1 MKKKVLALLL
11 ALTMAVSLVTPALAV
26 EGGLVD
32 SVTDFIESTITGKEK
47 LLQAKDILISLGE
60 DMKKEIDEATVNLF
74 QKTELVVNDLEI
86 PGVDFQWQIKVPDL
100 DLWVDIYD
108 QTEGGVDLS
117 YAMIANMLDDNDQ
130 AKIRCEISLG
140 SFAVQ
145 SPEITVDVDDVTEP
159 EPTPV
164 EEQDPVV
171 LEDSK
176 VEIHDD
182 DDRDET
188 EEPVIPEDPAEP
200 ETPSEPETP
209 AEPEPSDEEAN
220 VIDQSGLETTATA
233 VTYRAANL
241 SASTRNGIV
250 VANNT
255 TTYNVVINYVFQN
268 GEIVADSYTATLADG
283 SSFSATVTFPV
294 VQGYL
299 PYVGENQQNSIV
311 LNYTAISQDDT
322 INVVYKPTNVDY
334 TVIHYKQN
342 VDNDNY
348 TEAERETKQGLTA
361 STVPDVA
368 KSYEGFYALLY
379 EKPTIAADGSTV
391 VEVYYDRYYYLMNFD
406 LDGGYGV
413 EPIYARYGTPIKNVG
428 TPTRAGYN
436 FQGWQLNGS
445 NAEIPRTMPAEN
457 QTYKA
462 VWQPEGTA
470 KVTVVFWG
478 ENADD
483 EEYSYINSIQKDAQ
497 PGASYTF
504 DGSSQTCPMQEHSHS
519 SCTLD
524 CQHKVHTL
532 DCYTSRNGLTE
543 TNKPNQDLTDKG
555 NSIYTYTTTGW
566 FNTITHYYLN
576 IGDKWYCG
584 KSMLGRKDDTQKISL
599 SCIHTQHT
607 DACYTC
613 GKTAHTHSSACKELW
628 TFVQSD
634 TVTVAADGS
643 SVVNVYY
650 DRVEYSVQF
659 YQNQGCSSDT
669 EYTSLK
675 ITAKWGANIL
685 SKWPTYK
692 NSSSWY
698 VQGKNDTWQNSIQV
712 MPVGGAKYWGPKTGD
727 STSTAYY
734 YVEVLPGET
743 GEVYNGVT
751 YKLHHQDKSSSTG
764 NVTSEDKYDIKGFT
778 YKEGTDNGNSYN
790 NAAFY
795 YTRNSYTLTF
805 NDGYNDVKT
814 EPVKYEAPLSTYSA
828 YVPDV
833 PSAYE
838 PGSVVFGGWYLN
850 PEGTGAEY
858 KLNEHTMPADNV
870 LLYAKW
876 VPVNHTVKFYLDQ
889 DAFKEGTT
897 LEGYEVINVPHG
909 SKVSTVPATPTNG
922 SYTFVGWFYMENG
935 VEKAFDFANMPV
947 NKDLKVYGKWSS
959 NVLKAYTIYYKIQ
972 GTDTEIAAP
981 TTGSGLAGVT
991 KTFEAKGGTDLYATY
1006 QEDYFPVTKSH
1017 SLTID
1022 INATEEDDTNVY
1034 TFWYVQKD
1042 AVPYTVKYLNKE
1054 TGNPVATEKTVS
1066 DNRKAVVTET
1076 FVPVSGMMPD
1086 AYQKRL
1092 VVSVDEDG
1100 NPNTEQNVIIFYY
1113 TKDTTHAYYKI
1124 THYTQNTDGETWT
1137 EHASS
1142 QAVGDIGTTYTADP
1156 MTIPGFTYDSTVTG
1170 TVASGELTANGLE
1183 LKLYYTRNSYPY
1195 QVRYLEQ
1202 GTGKQLAEP
1211 KNGTGKYGEVVS
1223 ESAIEIPNYTAVDPT
1238 SQTLNIRIEEE
1249 ATLNII
1255 TFYYTEN
1262 EATINYQVVGPDG
1275 CGTVSP
1281 TSETLKVLSGT
1292 AQGSTAAANDGFRF
1306 VGWYTDA
1313 ACQNAVTANDG
1324 TVQDNKFTPAKTEG
1338 TPWTDATYYAK
1349 FEPATTSL
1357 TIIKS
1362 GCEAVDE
1369 NQSFIFTV
1377 TGYGLPEGG
1386 IKVVIV
1392 GNGRATID
1400 GLTVGQTYTVTEDA
1414 SWSWRYSAN
1423 PESVV
1428 LETDTTKNDTTKN
1441 IVTVTNTRNKH
1452 EWLSGSAV
1460 AINRWVN
1467 NVVSNI
1473 LNRNPDSN
1481 G

>member
-1 MKKKVLALLL
+1 MKKKVLALFL
-11 ALTMAVSLVTPALAV
+11 ALAMAVSLVTPALAV

-130 AKIRCEISLG
+130 AKIRCEISLS

-171 LEDSK
+171 LEGPK

-255 TTYNVVINYVFQN
+255 TTYNVVINYVFEN
-268 GEIVADSYTATLADG
+268 NKIVADPYTATLAAG
-283 SSFSATVTFPV
+283 SNFSATVTFPV

-413 EPIYARYGTPIKNVG
+413 EPIYARYGTPIENVG

-436 FQGWQLNGS
+436 FQGWTLEGED
-445 NAEIPRTMPAEN
+445 AYLPETMPAKN
-457 QTYKA
+457 RTYKA

-483 EEYSYINSIQKDAQ
+483 EAYSYINSIQEDAQ

-504 DGSSQTCPMQEHSHS
+504 DGSKQACPMQEHSHS

-524 CQHKVHTL
+524 CKHTHTL
-532 DCYTSRNGLTE
+532 ECYKSEYDLIE
-543 TNKPNQDLTDKG
+543 TNEPEKELTHAG
-555 NSIYTYTTTGW
+555 NDIYTYKTTEFWVVTK
-566 FNTITHYYLN
+566 THYYLN

-584 KSMLGRKDDTQKISL
+584 TDRWGRENDTQTISL

-628 TFVQSD
+628 TFVKSD

-659 YQNQGCSSDT
+659 YKNQWCSSDQ
-669 EYTSLK
+669 EYTNLK

-685 SKWPTYK
+685 SEWPTYN

-734 YVEVLPGET
+734 YVEVLPGEE
-743 GEVYNGVT
+743 GINHNGVT

-764 NVTSEDKYDIKGFT
+764 NVTSDDKYEIKGFT

-814 EPVKYEAPLSTYSA
+814 ESVQYEAPLSTYST
-828 YVPDV
+828 YEPKV

-981 TTGSGLAGVT
+981 TTGSGLAGAT
-991 KTFEAKGGTDLYATY
+991 KTFEAKGGTDLYADY
-1006 QEDYFPVTKSH
+1006 QEVYFPVTKSH

-1022 INATEEDDTNVY
+1022 INATAENDTNVY
-1034 TFWYVQKD
+1034 TFWYVQKE

-1054 TGNPVATEKTVS
+1054 TGQPVATEKTVS
-1066 DNRKAVVTET
+1066 NNCKAVVTET

-1092 VVSVDEDG
+1092 VVSAEEGAVNE
-1100 NPNTEQNVIIFYY
+1100 IIFYY

-1124 THYTQNTDGETWT
+1124 THYTENLATDAEGNPTWT
-1137 EHASS
+1137 EYATS
-1142 QAVGDIGTTYTADP
+1142 QAVGNIGDPYTAEP
-1156 MTIPGFTYDSTVTG
+1156 MNIPGFTYNSEVEG
-1170 TVASGELTANGLE
+1170 TVASGKLTANGLE

-1195 QVRYLEQ
+1195 VIHHYLENTTTTVAADEK
-1202 GTGKQLAEP
+1202 GSDFYGKVIS
-1211 KNGTGKYGEVVS
+1211 KNAKTDLMD
-1223 ESAIEIPNYTAVDPT
+1223 YTAKDPN
-1238 SQTLNIRIEEE
+1238 SQTLNIRIEEDQTE
-1249 ATLNII
+1249 VKLNII
-1255 TFYYTEN
+1255 NFYYKEK
-1262 EATINYQVVGPDG
+1262 EATINYEVVGPEN
-1275 CGTVSP
+1275 CGTVSRD
-1281 TSETLKVLSGT
+1281 SETLKVLSGT
-1292 AQGSTAAANDGFRF
+1292 AQGSTASANQGFRF
-1306 VGWYTDA
+1306 VGWYTDSN
-1313 ACQNAVTANDG
+1313 CTEPVTGTNG
-1324 TVQDNKFTPAKTEG
+1324 TVSGNKFTPAKVNGRNVE
-1338 TPWTDATYYAK
+1338 ATYYAK
-1349 FEPATTSL
+1349 FEPDTTSL
-1357 TIIKS
+1357 TITKTGSDI
-1362 GCEAVDE
+1362 DQ
-1369 NQSFIFTV
+1369 NQTFLFHV
-1377 TGYGLPEGG
+1377 TGTDGVDMD
-1386 IKVVIV
+1386 VVIKGEGNVTISGLRV
-1392 GNGRATID
+1392 GNI
-1400 GLTVGQTYTVTEDA
+1400 YTVTEDT
-1414 SWSWRYSAN
+1414 SWSWRYSPEGSDTQTKTLEAN
-1423 PESVV
+1423 GNTVTFTNAKNENGNKWLSALASVV
-1428 LETDTTKNDTTKN
+1428 
-1441 IVTVTNTRNKH
+1441 
-1452 EWLSGSAV
+1452 
-1460 AINRWVN
+1460 NRWTDGGT
-1467 NVVSNI
+1467 I
-1473 LNRNPDSN
+1473 QQNP
-1481 G
+1481 